1 MEAMMGDPEPDEAEL
16 LRMDRDLTRR
26 ELGETVAEL
35 SGKFDVRSRAEDKM
49 HDVAEAGR
57 HRVSEAKSAVLHTTD
72 QARGKAKHLAPAPV
86 VDRTERV
93 LETARRRPAYL
104 AAAAA
109 AAFALAWLIVRWRR
123 A

>member
-1 MEAMMGDPEPDEAEL
+1 MMGDTDPDDAEL

-57 HRVSEAKSAVLHTTD
+57 HRVSEAKHAVLETTD
-72 QARGKAKHLAPAPV
+72 QARSKAKHLAPDPV
-86 VDRTERV
+86 VDRTERMV
-93 LETARRRPAYL
+93 ETARRRPAYV
-104 AAAAA
+104 AAGAVSAI
-109 AAFALAWLIVRWRR
+109 ALIWLIVRWRR

>member
-1 MEAMMGDPEPDEAEL
+1 MGDPEPDEAEL

>member
-1 MEAMMGDPEPDEAEL
+1 MSDPEPDEAEL
-16 LRMDRDLTRR
+16 LRVDRDLTRR

-35 SGKFDVRSRAEDKM
+35 SGKFDVRTRAEDKM

-57 HRVSEAKSAVLHTTD
+57 HRVSEAKHAVLETTD
-72 QARGKAKHLAPAPV
+72 HARSKAKHLAPEPV

-93 LETARRRPAYL
+93 VEGVRRRPAYL
-104 AAAAA
+104 AAGAIGAVA
-109 AAFALAWLIVRWRR
+109 VFWLIVRWRR

>member
-1 MEAMMGDPEPDEAEL
+1 MMGELEPDEAEL

-49 HDVAEAGR
+49 HDVAQAGR
-57 HRVSEAKSAVLHTTD
+57 HRVSEAKSAVLETTD
-72 QARGKAKHLAPAPV
+72 RARSKAGHLAPAPV
-86 VDRTERV
+86 VDRTGRV
-93 LETARRRPAYL
+93 VESARRRPAYV
-104 AAAAA
+104 AVGAVS
-109 AAFALAWLIVRWRR
+109 ALAVIWLIVRWRR

>member
-1 MEAMMGDPEPDEAEL
+1 MGDPEPDEAEL

-104 AAAAA
+104 AAGAA